1 MRVAIDRAGRMVV
14 PKALRDEVGIHGPTE
29 VEVEEHNGDLTV
41 SVPRIPAHVEMR
53 DGLAV
58 IVPEVPM
65 KPMTAEDVRAA
76 IDRVRR

>member
-1 MRVAIDRAGRMVV
+1 MVI
-14 PKALRDEVGIHGPTE
+14 PKALRDELGIHGPTE
-29 VEVEEHNGDLTV
+29 VDVEEYSGELRM
-41 SVPRIPAHVEMR
+41 SVPPIPAHVEMR

-76 IDRVRR
+76 LERVRR